1 MSSKRVRIVCVS
13 SAAALLLGGAIAIT
27 RLARASTFQKITVT
41 VGTNLAAAVSPA
53 DGHIAMDL
61 QGVLWSLPRAG
72 GTAQRLTDDFLEPA
86 RPDFSPDGKLVAF
99 QAFKGGTF
107 HIWVMNADGS
117 GVRPLTTG
125 HGDHRE
131 PRFSPDGKKIAFSSD
146 RAFNGT
152 YDIWTVDLSGNL
164 SRWTSTA
171 ATDEFEP
178 TWTPDGSQLAYVVGT
193 GIVKSSS
200 GGAPIQVVAN
210 TNQTVHSPAYSPS
223 GNQIAWVQAASNK
236 SRLEVRNLTTSVTT
250 EYTTP
255 RNDVFPFYPQWLSE
269 SSVLYTGDGQILTTD
284 LGTRATAQTAFRAT
298 FDVNRPV
305 FDRRKLDFDS
315 RKKQQAKGIVGPALS
330 PDGTR
335 VAFEAL
341 NQIWV
346 MRLGESEEGDNE
358 GGDQGATAITHDSYY
373 KTDVAWSHDGTRL
386 AFSTDRAGTMDVWVH
401 DFKTG
406 AETNVTKNPNEAE
419 VSAAWSPD
427 DKSIAFQD
435 HLGITWTVEIAT
447 GASRPVGPVDAKGLP
462 TLALFAPSKP
472 SWHANGKT
480 IAIGAL
486 KPYTR
491 RFREGTSQILTV
503 DVNTAAMTYTE
514 PEPFESLST
523 RGEDGPVYSP
533 DGNWVAFGMRSVL
546 FVRAVDA
553 NGLPTG
559 PAQQITSEPSD
570 APTWSGDSRRIL
582 YLSNGRLR
590 LIDRDGSNA
599 RTIPVDLSWRPE
611 QATGLTLVHAAR
623 LWDGRGSQVLTN
635 VDVVV
640 AGNRIRSIQSHKDSA
655 HQGAI
660 ANDGHV
666 VVASAD
672 QTVLPGLWESHTH
685 EWIEGKFY
693 GDKLGRLWLSYGVTT
708 LNSVGDPA
716 YRAVE
721 TRESFTSGSRVGP
734 RFFATGEAVDGERV
748 FYNFMRPVTR
758 HDQLGLEVSR
768 AAALEYDM
776 VKTYVRLQHDWQAEV
791 ARTVHDKMGVWTASH
806 YLLPGLAHNMDG
818 QTHLSATTRLG
829 FPYTR
834 SAAGISYDD
843 VTSLFAQAGMFDIST
858 TFNSSLY
865 AEDPTMVDDPRLA
878 TLNPSWD
885 QAGLVGKRNS
895 AVAND
900 QTVSLDSL
908 AKEEATISAIINK
921 GGIALA
927 GTDSPL
933 DNVATALH
941 LNLRAQEK
949 FGGRPNWSVLQTAT
963 VLPAKAFGVLDDL
976 GTLEPG
982 KLADLVIVNGDPLAR
997 IKDLANVAL
1006 VMKNGRA
1013 YTLGELEAPFAASRT
1028 AAASSTRSAPKHG
1041 RDAKFWWHD
1050 PDQMIEDDHK

>member
-1 MSSKRVRIVCVS
+1 MSSKRLRVVCVC
-13 SAAALLLGGAIAIT
+13 SAAALLLGGTVVAT

-41 VGTNLAAAVSPA
+41 VGTNVAAAVSPA
-53 DGHIAMDL
+53 DGHIVMDL
-61 QGVLWSLPRAG
+61 QGVLWSLPKTG
-72 GTAQRLTDDFLEPA
+72 GAAQRLTEDFLEPA
-86 RPDFSPDGKLVAF
+86 RPDFSPDGRSVAF
-99 QAFKGGTF
+99 QAYKGGTF
-107 HIWVMNADGS
+107 HIWVMNQDGT
-117 GVRPLTTG
+117 GVRQLTSG
-125 HGDHRE
+125 HGDDRE
-131 PRFSPDGKKIAFSSD
+131 PRFSPDGTKIAFSSD

-152 YDIWTVDLSGNL
+152 YDIWVVDLAGNL
-164 SRWTSTA
+164 TQWTNTA
-171 ATDEFEP
+171 TIDEFEP
-178 TWTPDGSQLAYVVGT
+178 TWTRDHPAQLAYVIGT
-193 GIVKSSS
+193 GIVKSAA
-200 GGAPIQVVAN
+200 GAPATQVVAP
-210 TNQTVHSPAYSPS
+210 TGQTVHSPAYSPS
-223 GNQIAWVQAASNK
+223 GSQIAWVQAASNK
-236 SRLEVRNLTTSVTT
+236 SRLVVRNLSSGSTT

-269 SSVLYTGDGQILTTD
+269 TSVLHTADGQIQTTD
-284 LGTRATAQTAFRAT
+284 LTTGKTSQAMAFSAA
-298 FDVNRPV
+298 FDVNRPR
-305 FDRRKLDFDS
+305 FDRKKFDFDS

-346 MRLGESEEGDNE
+346 MRIGEEPQPLTGD
-358 GGDQGATAITHDSYY
+358 GYY

-406 AETNVTKNPNEAE
+406 AETNVTKNANEAE

-447 GASRPVGPVDAKGLP
+447 GQTKPVGPVDGKGLP
-462 TLALFAPSKP
+462 TLVLFAPSKP
-472 SWHANGKT
+472 SWHASGNT

-503 DVNTAAMTYTE
+503 DLSTAATTYTE

-533 DGNWVAFGMRSVL
+533 DGKWVAFGMRSVL
-546 FVRAVDA
+546 FVRPVDA
-553 NGLPTG
+553 NGVPTG
-559 PAQQITSEPSD
+559 KAQQVTSEASD

-582 YLSNGRLR
+582 YLSNGQLR

-599 RTIPVDLSWRPE
+599 RTIPVELSWRPE
-611 QATGLTLVHAAR
+611 QATGLTLIHAAR
-623 LWDGRGSQVLTN
+623 LWDGRGSQVQTN
-635 VDVVV
+635 VDIVV

-655 HQGAI
+655 HRGAI
-660 ANDGHV
+660 ANNGHV
-666 VVASAD
+666 LVATD
-672 QTVLPGLWESHTH
+672 KQTVVPGLWESHTH
-685 EWIEGKFY
+685 EWIEGRFY
-693 GDKLGRLWLSYGVTT
+693 GDKLGRLWLAYGVTS

-721 TRESFTSGSRVGP
+721 TRESFGSGSRVGP

-758 HDQLGLEVSR
+758 HDQLELEVSR

-791 ARTVHDKMGVWTASH
+791 ARTAHDRMGVWTASH
-806 YLLPGLAHNMDG
+806 YMLPGLAHDMDG
-818 QTHLSATTRLG
+818 QTHVSATTRLG

-843 VTSLFAQAGMFDIST
+843 MTSLFAQAGMFDIST
-858 TFNSSLY
+858 TFNASLY
-865 AEDPTMVDDPRLA
+865 AEDPTMVEDKRLA
-878 TLNPSWD
+878 LLNPAWD
-885 QAGLVGKRNS
+885 QAGLVAKRNG
-895 AVAND
+895 ALAND

-908 AKEEATISAIINK
+908 AKEEATVSGMIDK

-963 VLPAKAFGVLDDL
+963 YLPAKAFGLLDDL
-976 GTLEPG
+976 GTLEAG
-982 KLADLVIVNGDPLAR
+982 KLADLVIVDGDPLAR

-1013 YTLGELEAPFAASRT
+1013 YALDELEAPFSGSRT
-1028 AAASSTRSAPKHG
+1028 AAASPLLSAPRHG
-1041 RDAKFWWHD
+1041 KDAKFWWHD
-1050 PDQMIEDDHK
+1050 PEEMIEDDHK

>member
-1 MSSKRVRIVCVS
+1 MGQGPRPLQPKGIAKMSSKRVRIVCVS
-13 SAAALLLGGAIAIT
+13 SAAALLLGGAIAAT
-27 RLARASTFQKITVT
+27 HLARASTFQKITIT
-41 VGTNLAAAVSPA
+41 AGTNVAAAVSPA

-61 QGVLWSLPRAG
+61 QGVLWSLPRA
-72 GTAQRLTDDFLEPA
+72 
-86 RPDFSPDGKLVAF
+86 
-99 QAFKGGTF
+99 
-107 HIWVMNADGS
+107 DGS

-125 HGDHRE
+125 HGDDRE

-146 RAFNGT
+146 RAFNGA

-164 SRWTSTA
+164 SQWTSTA

-200 GGAPIQVVAN
+200 GGAPLQVVAN

-236 SRLEVRNLTTSVTT
+236 SRLEVRNLTTGVTT

-298 FDVNRPV
+298 FDVNRPSY
-305 FDRRKLDFDS
+305 DRKKFDFDS

-346 MRLGESEEGDNE
+346 MRIGEEPQALTSD
-358 GGDQGATAITHDSYY
+358 AYY

-447 GASRPVGPVDAKGLP
+447 GATKPVGPVDANGRP
-462 TLALFAPSKP
+462 TLVLFAPSKP

-533 DGNWVAFGMRSVL
+533 GGNWVAFGMRSVL

-570 APTWSGDSRRIL
+570 APTWSGDSRQIL
-582 YLSNGRLR
+582 YLSNGQLR

-635 VDVVV
+635 VDVVI

-660 ANDGHV
+660 ANNGHV
-666 VVASAD
+666 VVATAD

-693 GDKLGRLWLSYGVTT
+693 GDKLGRLWLAYGVTT
-708 LNSVGDPA
+708 LHSVGDPA

-721 TRESFTSGSRVGP
+721 TRESFTSGSRTGP
-734 RFFATGEAVDGERV
+734 RYFATG
-748 FYNFMRPVTR
+748 
-758 HDQLGLEVSR
+758 
-768 AAALEYDM
+768 
-776 VKTYVRLQHDWQAEV
+776 
-791 ARTVHDKMGVWTASH
+791 
-806 YLLPGLAHNMDG
+806 
-818 QTHLSATTRLG
+818 
-829 FPYTR
+829 
-834 SAAGISYDD
+834 
-843 VTSLFAQAGMFDIST
+843 
-858 TFNSSLY
+858 
-865 AEDPTMVDDPRLA
+865 
-878 TLNPSWD
+878 
-885 QAGLVGKRNS
+885 
-895 AVAND
+895 
-900 QTVSLDSL
+900 
-908 AKEEATISAIINK
+908 
-921 GGIALA
+921 
-927 GTDSPL
+927 
-933 DNVATALH
+933 
-941 LNLRAQEK
+941 
-949 FGGRPNWSVLQTAT
+949 
-963 VLPAKAFGVLDDL
+963 
-976 GTLEPG
+976 
-982 KLADLVIVNGDPLAR
+982 
-997 IKDLANVAL
+997 
-1006 VMKNGRA
+1006 
-1013 YTLGELEAPFAASRT
+1013 
-1028 AAASSTRSAPKHG
+1028 
-1041 RDAKFWWHD
+1041 
-1050 PDQMIEDDHK
+1050 